1 MRAAAES
8 RRWVQR
14 GARPYDDLVSS
25 SGPESGNPFEGLPMF
40 GDLARMFSRQG
51 PVNWDVARQ
60 TAMWLATDGQAE
72 PNVDPL
78 ERIRLEELVRVADL
92 RVSAATGLDTSI
104 AGGILSVLPVSRGDW
119 ALHSLEAY
127 RPFLERLA
135 TSLSTS
141 ARDDADEA
149 ADATTQLLGDLG
161 KLLGPVLLGMQS
173 GFMLGQLAQRALGQY
188 GLPLPRLPADQLLVV
203 PANLDA
209 FAGQWGLVPDDL
221 RLWVCLHEVTHHAV
235 LGRPHVRARLEELIN
250 EYVSRFE
257 VDPAALEASLGDLDP
272 TDAAGL
278 QAVLGNPETLLG
290 AMRSPGQQETLG
302 RIETLTAVI
311 EGYVD
316 HVMDTTGRGL
326 IGSYGQL
333 TEALRR
339 RRVEAT
345 DGERFAGRLLGL
357 ELGRGQYERGAA
369 FVRGVVERAGEEGLS
384 RLWRSERELPTPAE
398 IEAPGLWLARIDL
411 PDD

>member
-1 MRAAAES
+1 M
-8 RRWVQR
+8 
-14 GARPYDDLVSS
+14 SS
-25 SGPESGNPFEGLPMF
+25 SGPEGGNPFEGLPMF
-40 GDLARMFSRQG
+40 GDLARLFSRQG

-60 TAMWLATDGQAE
+60 TAMWLATDGQPE

-92 RVSAATGLDTSI
+92 RVSQATGLDTSI
-104 AGGILSVLPVSRGDW
+104 AGGILSILPVTRSDW
-119 ALHSLEAY
+119 ALHSMEAY

-135 TSLSTS
+135 TALSS
-141 ARDDADEA
+141 SGDDAGD
-149 ADATTQLLGDLG
+149 DPTDPTTQLLGDLG
-161 KLLGPVLLGMQS
+161 KMLGPVLLGMQS
-173 GFMLGQLAQRALGQY
+173 GFMLGHLARRALGQY
-188 GLPLPRLPADQLLVV
+188 DMPLPRLPADQLLVV

-209 FAGQWGLVPDDL
+209 FAGEWSLPAEDL

-235 LGRPHVRARLEELIN
+235 LGRPHVRARLETLVN

-257 VDPAALEASLGDLDP
+257 VDPAALEASLGNLDP

-290 AMRSPGQQETLG
+290 AVRSPRQQETLTRLG
-302 RIETLTAVI
+302 TLLAVI

-316 HVMDTTGRGL
+316 HVMDTIGHGL

-339 RRVEAT
+339 RRVEAG
-345 DGERFAGRLLGL
+345 DGDRFAARLLGL
-357 ELGRGQYERGAA
+357 ELGRSQYERGTA
-369 FVRGVVERAGEEGLS
+369 FVRGVVERAGDEGLG
-384 RLWRSERELPTPAE
+384 RLWASERELPTPAE
-398 IEAPGLWLARIDL
+398 LDAPGLWLARIDL
-411 PDD
+411 PEN

>member
-1 MRAAAES
+1 
-8 RRWVQR
+8 
-14 GARPYDDLVSS
+14 VSS
-25 SGPESGNPFEGLPMF
+25 FGPEGGNPFEGLPMF
-40 GDLARMFSRQG
+40 GDLARLFSKQG

-60 TAMWLATDGQAE
+60 TSRWLATDGQPE

-92 RVSAATGLDTSI
+92 QVSSATGLTTSI
-104 AGGILSVLPVSRGDW
+104 AGGILTVLPVTRSDW

-135 TSLSTS
+135 TSLSAS
-141 ARDDADEA
+141 GDDDDDP

-161 KLLGPVLLGMQS
+161 KMLGPVLLGMQS
-173 GFMLGQLAQRALGQY
+173 GFMLGHLARRALGQY
-188 GLPLPRLPADQLLVV
+188 DLPLPRRPADQLLVV
-203 PANLDA
+203 PANMDA
-209 FAGQWGLVPDDL
+209 FADEWSLAHDDL
-221 RLWVCLHEVTHHAV
+221 RLWVCLYEVAHHAV
-235 LGRPHVRARLEELIN
+235 LGRPHVRARLERLIN

-257 VDPAALEASLGDLDP
+257 VDPSALEASLGNLDP

-290 AMRSPGQQETLG
+290 AIRSPAQQETLS

-316 HVMDTTGRGL
+316 HIMESTGRGL

-333 TEALRR
+333 TEALHR
-339 RRVEAT
+339 RRVEA
-345 DGERFAGRLLGL
+345 GEGDRFAARLMGL
-357 ELGRGQYERGAA
+357 ELGRGQYERGAS
-369 FVRGVVERAGEEGLS
+369 FIRGVDERAGDEGLS
-384 RLWRSERELPTPAE
+384 RLWLSERELPTPAE
-398 IEAPGLWLARIDL
+398 LDAPGLWLARIDL
-411 PDD
+411 PED

>member
-1 MRAAAES
+1 M
-8 RRWVQR
+8 
-14 GARPYDDLVSS
+14 SS
-25 SGPESGNPFEGLPMF
+25 SGPEGGNPFEGLPMF

-60 TAMWLATDGQAE
+60 TASWLATEGKPE

-92 RVSAATGLDTSI
+92 QVSSATGLDTSI
-104 AGGILSVLPVSRGDW
+104 AGGILSILPVSRGDW

-135 TSLSTS
+135 TSLST
-141 ARDDADEA
+141 AGDDDDEPV
-149 ADATTQLLGDLG
+149 DATTQLLGDLG
-161 KLLGPVLLGMQS
+161 KMLGPVLLGMQS
-173 GFMLGQLAQRALGQY
+173 GFMLGHLSRRALGQY
-188 GLPLPRLPADQLLVV
+188 DLPLPRLPADQLLVV

-209 FAGQWGLVPDDL
+209 FADQWSLVPDDF
-221 RLWVCLHEVTHHAV
+221 RLWVCLQEVTHHAV
-235 LGRPHVRARLEELIN
+235 LGLPHVRARLEQLIN

-257 VDPAALEASLGDLDP
+257 VDPEALEASLGNLDP

-290 AMRSPGQQETLG
+290 AMRSPGQQETLT

-326 IGSYGQL
+326 IGSFGQL
-333 TEALRR
+333 AEALRR
-339 RRVEAT
+339 RRVEAD
-345 DGERFAGRLLGL
+345 DGERFAARLLGL
-357 ELGRGQYERGAA
+357 ELGRGQYEKGAT

-384 RLWRSERELPTPAE
+384 RLWLTERELPTPAE
-398 IEAPGLWLARIDL
+398 LDAPGLWLARIDL
-411 PDD
+411 PEN

>member
-1 MRAAAES
+1 
-8 RRWVQR
+8 
-14 GARPYDDLVSS
+14 VSS
-25 SGPESGNPFEGLPMF
+25 SGPEGGNPFEGLPMF
-40 GDLARMFSRQG
+40 GDLARLFSRQG

-60 TAMWLATDGQAE
+60 TATWLATDGQAE

-92 RVSAATGLDTSI
+92 HVSSTTGLDTSI
-104 AGGILSVLPVSRGDW
+104 AGGILSILPVSRGDW

-141 ARDDADEA
+141 GEGDDEP

-161 KLLGPVLLGMQS
+161 KMLGPVLLGMQS
-173 GFMLGQLAQRALGQY
+173 GFMLGHLSRRALGQY
-188 GLPLPRLPADQLLVV
+188 DLPLPRLPADQLLVV

-209 FAGQWGLVPDDL
+209 FADQWSLAADDL
-221 RLWVCLHEVTHHAV
+221 RMWVCLQEVTHHAV
-235 LGRPHVRARLEELIN
+235 LGRPHVRARLELLIN

-257 VDPAALEASLGDLDP
+257 VDPEALEASLGNLDP

-290 AMRSPGQQETLG
+290 AMRSPGQQETLS

-311 EGYVD
+311 EGFVD

-345 DGERFAGRLLGL
+345 DGERFAARLLGL
-357 ELGRGQYERGAA
+357 ELGRGQYERGTT
-369 FVRGVVERAGEEGLS
+369 FVRGVVERAGESGLA
-384 RLWRSERELPTPAE
+384 RLWASERELPTPAE
-398 IEAPGLWLARIDL
+398 LDAPGLWLARIDL
-411 PDD
+411 PEG

>member
-1 MRAAAES
+1 
-8 RRWVQR
+8 
-14 GARPYDDLVSS
+14 VSS
-25 SGPESGNPFEGLPMF
+25 SGPEGGNPFEGLPMF

-60 TAMWLATDGQAE
+60 TASWLATEGKPE

-92 RVSAATGLDTSI
+92 QVSSATGLDTSI
-104 AGGILSVLPVSRGDW
+104 AGGILSILPVSRGDW

-135 TSLSTS
+135 TSLST
-141 ARDDADEA
+141 AGDDDDEPV
-149 ADATTQLLGDLG
+149 DATTQLLGDLG
-161 KLLGPVLLGMQS
+161 KMLGPVLLGMQS
-173 GFMLGQLAQRALGQY
+173 GFMLGHLSRRALGQY
-188 GLPLPRLPADQLLVV
+188 DLPLPRLPADQLLVV

-209 FAGQWGLVPDDL
+209 FADQWSLVPDDF
-221 RLWVCLHEVTHHAV
+221 RLWVCLQEVTHHAV
-235 LGRPHVRARLEELIN
+235 LGLPHVRARLEQLIN

-257 VDPAALEASLGDLDP
+257 VDPEALEASLGNLDP

-290 AMRSPGQQETLG
+290 AMRSPGQQETLT

-326 IGSYGQL
+326 IGSFGQL
-333 TEALRR
+333 AEALRR
-339 RRVEAT
+339 RRVEAD
-345 DGERFAGRLLGL
+345 DGERFAARLLGL
-357 ELGRGQYERGAA
+357 ELGRGQYEKGAT

-384 RLWRSERELPTPAE
+384 RLWLTERELPTPAE
-398 IEAPGLWLARIDL
+398 LDAPGLWLARIDL
-411 PDD
+411 PEN

>member
-1 MRAAAES
+1 MSE
-8 RRWVQR
+8 
-14 GARPYDDLVSS
+14 P
-25 SGPESGNPFEGLPMF
+25 GNPFEGLPMF

-60 TAMWLATDGQAE
+60 TASWLATDGQPE

-92 RVSAATGLDTSI
+92 HVSAVTGLSTSI
-104 AGGILSVLPVSRGDW
+104 AGGILSILPVSRGDW

-135 TSLSTS
+135 TSLST
-141 ARDDADEA
+141 AGDDDEDDPADVA
-149 ADATTQLLGDLG
+149 AKLMGDLG
-161 KLLGPVLLGMQS
+161 KMLGPVLLGMQS
-173 GFMLGQLAQRALGQY
+173 GFMLGHLSRRALGQY
-188 GLPLPRLPADQLLVV
+188 DLPLPRRPADQLLIV

-209 FAGQWGLVPDDL
+209 FAEEWSLAGDDL
-221 RLWVCLHEVTHHAV
+221 RLWICLQEVTLHAV
-235 LGRPHVRARLEELIN
+235 LGRPHVRARLADLIN

-257 VDPAALEASLGDLDP
+257 VDPEALEMSLGNIDP

-278 QAVLGNPETLLG
+278 QKVLGNPETLLG
-290 AMRSPGQQETLG
+290 AMRSPGQQETLT

-311 EGYVD
+311 SGYVD

-326 IGSYGQL
+326 IGSYGQI

-339 RRVEAT
+339 RRVEAS
-345 DGERFAGRLLGL
+345 DGDRFAARLLGL
-357 ELGRGQYERGAA
+357 ELGRGQYERGAN
-369 FVRGVVERAGEEGLS
+369 FIRGVVERAGDDGLA
-384 RLWRSERELPTPAE
+384 RLWITERELPTTAE
-398 IEAPGLWLARIDL
+398 VDAPGLWLARIDL
-411 PDD
+411 PD

>member
-1 MRAAAES
+1 
-8 RRWVQR
+8 VT
-14 GARPYDDLVSS
+14 S
-25 SGPESGNPFEGLPMF
+25 SGPEGGNPFEGLPMF

-60 TAMWLATDGQAE
+60 TASWLATEGRPE

-92 RVSAATGLDTSI
+92 QVSSATGLNTSI

-135 TSLSTS
+135 TSLST
-141 ARDDADEA
+141 AGDGDDDEP

-161 KLLGPVLLGMQS
+161 KMLGPVLLGMQS
-173 GFMLGQLAQRALGQY
+173 GFMLGHLSRRALGQY
-188 GLPLPRLPADQLLVV
+188 DLPLPRLPADQLLVV

-209 FAGQWGLVPDDL
+209 FADQWSLVPDDF
-221 RLWVCLHEVTHHAV
+221 RLWVCLQEVTHHAV
-235 LGRPHVRARLEELIN
+235 LGRPHVRGRLEHLIN

-257 VDPAALEASLGDLDP
+257 VDPEALEASLGNLDP

-290 AMRSPGQQETLG
+290 AMRSPGQQETLT

-333 TEALRR
+333 AEALRR
-339 RRVEAT
+339 RRVEGD
-345 DGERFAGRLLGL
+345 DGERFAARLLGL
-357 ELGRGQYERGAA
+357 ELGRGQYEKGAA

-384 RLWRSERELPTPAE
+384 RLWLTERELPTPAE
-398 IEAPGLWLARIDL
+398 LDAPGLWLARIDL
-411 PDD
+411 PEN

>member
-1 MRAAAES
+1 M
-8 RRWVQR
+8 
-14 GARPYDDLVSS
+14 SS
-25 SGPESGNPFEGLPMF
+25 SGPEGGNPFEGLPMF

-60 TAMWLATDGQAE
+60 TAMWLSTDGQTE
-72 PNVDPL
+72 GNVDPL
-78 ERIRLEELVRVADL
+78 ERIKLEELVRVADL
-92 RVSAATGLDTSI
+92 QVSSATGLTTSI
-104 AGGILSVLPVSRGDW
+104 AGGILRILPDSRCHC
-119 ALHSLEAY
+119 ALHSLEQY

-135 TSLSTS
+135 TSLST
-141 ARDDADEA
+141 AGDDDDDP

-161 KLLGPVLLGMQS
+161 KMLGPVLLGMQS
-173 GFMLGQLAQRALGQY
+173 GFMLGHLARRALGQY
-188 GLPLPRLPADQLLVV
+188 DLPLPRRPADQLLIV

-209 FAGQWGLVPDDL
+209 FAEEWSLAGDDL
-221 RLWVCLHEVTHHAV
+221 RLWICLQEVTLHAV
-235 LGRPHVRARLEELIN
+235 LGRPHVRTRLEDLIN

-257 VDPAALEASLGDLDP
+257 VDPEALEMSLGNLDP

-290 AMRSPGQQETLG
+290 AMRSPGQQETLS

-311 EGYVD
+311 SGYVD
-316 HVMDTTGRGL
+316 HIMDTIGRGL
-326 IGSYGQL
+326 IGSYGQI

-345 DGERFAGRLLGL
+345 DGERFAARLLGL

-369 FVRGVVERAGEEGLS
+369 FIRGVVERAGEEGLN
-384 RLWRSERELPTPAE
+384 RLWVTERELPTAAE
-398 IEAPGLWLARIDL
+398 VDAPGLWLARIDL
-411 PDD
+411 PEDL

>member
-1 MRAAAES
+1 M
-8 RRWVQR
+8 
-14 GARPYDDLVSS
+14 SS
-25 SGPESGNPFEGLPMF
+25 FGPEGANPFEGLPMF
-40 GDLARMFSRQG
+40 GDLARLFSKQG

-60 TAMWLATDGQAE
+60 TSMWLATDGQPE

-92 RVSAATGLDTSI
+92 QVSSATGLTTSI
-104 AGGILSVLPVSRGDW
+104 AGGILTVLPVTRGDW

-135 TSLSTS
+135 TSLSS
-141 ARDDADEA
+141 SGGDDDDP

-173 GFMLGQLAQRALGQY
+173 GFMLGHLARRALGQY
-188 GLPLPRLPADQLLVV
+188 DLPLPRRPADQLLVV

-209 FAGQWGLVPDDL
+209 LAEEWSLAADDL
-221 RLWVCLHEVTHHAV
+221 RLWVCLHEVAHHTV
-235 LGRPHVRARLEELIN
+235 LGRPHVRARLEKLIN

-257 VDPAALEASLGDLDP
+257 VDPSALEASLGNLDP

-290 AMRSPGQQETLG
+290 AMRSPAQQDTLT

-316 HVMDTTGRGL
+316 HIMESTGRGL

-333 TEALRR
+333 TEALHR
-339 RRVEAT
+339 RRVEAG
-345 DGERFAGRLLGL
+345 DGGRFAARLLGL
-357 ELGRGQYERGAA
+357 ELGRGQYERGAT
-369 FVRGVVERAGEEGLS
+369 FIRGVVDRAGDEGLA
-384 RLWRSERELPTPAE
+384 RLWVSERELPTPAE
-398 IEAPGLWLARIDL
+398 LDAPGLWLARIDL
-411 PDD
+411 PE

>member
-1 MRAAAES
+1 M
-8 RRWVQR
+8 
-14 GARPYDDLVSS
+14 GLVSE
-25 SGPESGNPFEGLPMF
+25 PESGNPFEGLPMF
-40 GDLARMFSRQG
+40 GDLARLFSRQG

-60 TAMWLATDGQAE
+60 TAMWLATDGQPQ

-92 RVSAATGLDTSI
+92 QVSTFTGLSTSI
-104 AGGILSVLPVSRGDW
+104 AGGILSVLPVTRGDW

-135 TSLSTS
+135 KSLSS
-141 ARDDADEA
+141 ADDGGEA
-149 ADATTQLLGDLG
+149 VDAPEKLLGDLG
-161 KLLGPVLLGMQS
+161 KMLGPVLLGMQS
-173 GFMLGQLAQRALGQY
+173 GFMLGHLARRALGQY
-188 GLPLPRLPADQLLVV
+188 DLPLPRLPADQLLVV

-209 FAGQWGLVPDDL
+209 FADQWSLAPDDL

-235 LGRPHVRARLEELIN
+235 LGRPHVRSRLENLIN

-257 VDPAALEASLGDLDP
+257 VDPAALETSLGNLDP
-272 TDAAGL
+272 TDMAGL

-290 AMRSPGQQETLG
+290 AVRSPGQQETLS

-316 HVMDTTGRGL
+316 HVMDSIGRGL

-339 RRVEAT
+339 RRVEAD
-345 DGERFAGRLLGL
+345 DGERFAARLLGL
-357 ELGRGQYERGAA
+357 ELGRGQYERGAN
-369 FVRGVVERAGEEGLS
+369 FVRGVVERAGEDGLA
-384 RLWRSERELPTPAE
+384 RLWQSARELPTPAE
-398 IEAPGLWLARIDL
+398 LDAPGLWLARIDL
-411 PDD
+411 PD

>member
-1 MRAAAES
+1 
-8 RRWVQR
+8 
-14 GARPYDDLVSS
+14 VSS
-25 SGPESGNPFEGLPMF
+25 SGPEGGNPFEGLPMF
-40 GDLARMFSRQG
+40 GDLARLFSRQG

-60 TAMWLATDGQAE
+60 TASWLATDGQAE

-92 RVSAATGLDTSI
+92 QVSSVTGLNTSI
-104 AGGILSVLPVSRGDW
+104 AGGVLSILPVSRGDW

-135 TSLSTS
+135 TSLST
-141 ARDDADEA
+141 AGDDDP

-161 KLLGPVLLGMQS
+161 KMLGPVLLGMQS
-173 GFMLGQLAQRALGQY
+173 GFMLGHLSRRALGQY
-188 GLPLPRLPADQLLVV
+188 DLPLPRLPADQLLVV

-209 FAGQWGLVPDDL
+209 FAEQWSLVPDDL
-221 RLWVCLHEVTHHAV
+221 RMWVCLQEVTHHAV
-235 LGRPHVRARLEELIN
+235 LGRPHVRARLEALIN

-257 VDPAALEASLGDLDP
+257 VDPEALEASLGNLDP
-272 TDAAGL
+272 TDASGL
-278 QAVLGNPETLLG
+278 QEVLGNPETLLG
-290 AMRSPGQQETLG
+290 AMRSPGQQETLS

-311 EGYVD
+311 EGFVD
-316 HVMDTTGRGL
+316 HLMDTTGRGL

-345 DGERFAGRLLGL
+345 DGERFAARLLGL
-357 ELGRGQYERGAA
+357 ELGRGQYERGAT
-369 FVRGVVERAGEEGLS
+369 FIRGVVERAGDEGLS
-384 RLWRSERELPTPAE
+384 RLWATERELPTPAE
-398 IEAPGLWLARIDL
+398 LDAPGLWLARIDL
-411 PDD
+411 PDN

>member
-1 MRAAAES
+1 M
-8 RRWVQR
+8 
-14 GARPYDDLVSS
+14 SS
-25 SGPESGNPFEGLPMF
+25 SGPEGGNPFEGLPMF
-40 GDLARMFSRQG
+40 GDLARLFSRQG

-60 TAMWLATDGQAE
+60 TATWLATDGQAE

-92 RVSAATGLDTSI
+92 HVSSTTGLDTSI
-104 AGGILSVLPVSRGDW
+104 AGGILSILPVSRGDW

-141 ARDDADEA
+141 GEGDDEP

-161 KLLGPVLLGMQS
+161 KMLGPVLLGMQS
-173 GFMLGQLAQRALGQY
+173 GFMLGHLSRRALGQY
-188 GLPLPRLPADQLLVV
+188 DLPLPRLPADQLLVV

-209 FAGQWGLVPDDL
+209 FADQWSLAADDL
-221 RLWVCLHEVTHHAV
+221 RMWVCLQEVTHHAV
-235 LGRPHVRARLEELIN
+235 LGRPHVRGRLEALIN

-257 VDPAALEASLGDLDP
+257 VDPEALEASLGNLDP

-316 HVMDTTGRGL
+316 HVMDTRGRGL
-326 IGSYGQL
+326 IASYGQL
-333 TEALRR
+333 
-339 RRVEAT
+339 
-345 DGERFAGRLLGL
+345 
-357 ELGRGQYERGAA
+357 
-369 FVRGVVERAGEEGLS
+369 LS
-384 RLWRSERELPTPAE
+384 L
-398 IEAPGLWLARIDL
+398 IHI
-411 PDD
+411 